1 MSRSSL
7 REVEHRLVAVGDDP
21 RATTQILVCEAHS
34 GAVRTCE
41 DLQMGF
47 LDRVFGQ
54 SGEQPTNEGGIE
66 GLVKLSGTT
75 TTCRAAIATLAER
88 HGVAGGGY
96 LELPGSLQRE
106 PDNQFDANAVAV
118 MVEGER
124 VGYLPGYVAS
134 AAEVSTGSSRAV
146 RVQIFTDAL
155 PKGLRAEAWAWV
167 GSRRPQWEWSES
179 KRPPMSSMAKAGANQ
194 ADRSD
199 MVREA
204 LAGGGARAAQ
214 FKAGMVNGVHY
225 LELVEPIKQFKR
237 EGRFED
243 ALVLC
248 YVAIEGAEGDRNG
261 REPAPAYTEHAAII
275 LRKLGRR
282 DEEILVLKRWLALCP
297 PQYRDGSRIGE
308 RLAKLG

>member
-1 MSRSSL
+1 
-7 REVEHRLVAVGDDP
+7 
-21 RATTQILVCEAHS
+21 
-34 GAVRTCE
+34 
-41 DLQMGF
+41 MGF
-47 LDRVFGQ
+47 LGKFLGR
-54 SGEQPTNEGGIE
+54 SRAEPTNGGGIE

-75 TTCRAAIATLAER
+75 TTCRAAIAALAER

-106 PDNQFDANAVAV
+106 PDNKFDANAVAV
-118 MVEGER
+118 MVQGER

-134 AAEVSTGSSRAV
+134 AADLSSGGSPAV
-146 RVQIFTDAL
+146 RVQIFTEVL
-155 PKGLRAEAWAWV
+155 PKGLRAEAWSWV

-179 KRPPMSSMAKAGANQ
+179 KRPPISSMAKAGAIQ
-194 ADRSD
+194 TDRSD

-204 LAGGGARAAQ
+204 LTGGGTRATQ

-225 LELVEPIKQFKR
+225 LELVEPIKQLKR
-237 EGRFED
+237 EGRLED

-248 YVAIEGAEGDRNG
+248 YTAIEGAEGDRAG
-261 REPAPAYTEHAAII
+261 REPAPGYTEHAAII

-282 DEEILVLKRWLALCP
+282 DEEIIVLKRWLALCP

>member
-1 MSRSSL
+1 
-7 REVEHRLVAVGDDP
+7 
-21 RATTQILVCEAHS
+21 
-34 GAVRTCE
+34 
-41 DLQMGF
+41 MGF
-47 LDRVFGQ
+47 LDRVLGR
-54 SGEQPTNEGGIE
+54 SREQPANEGGFE

-75 TTCRAAIATLAER
+75 TTCRAAITALADR
-88 HGVAGGGY
+88 HGVTVGGY

-106 PDNQFDANAVAV
+106 PDNPVDANAVAV

-124 VGYLPGYVAS
+124 VGYLPGYTAS
-134 AAEVSTGSSRAV
+134 AAAISTGVSLAV
-146 RVQIFTDAL
+146 RVQIFTEVL
-155 PKGLRAEAWAWV
+155 PKGLRAEAWVWG

-179 KRPPMSSMAKAGANQ
+179 KRPPMSSTAKARATQ
-194 ADRSD
+194 ADRSN

-204 LAGGGARAAQ
+204 LADGGIRATE

-225 LELVEPIKQFKR
+225 LELVEPIKQLKR

-248 YVAIEGAEGDRNG
+248 YAAIEGAEGDRNG

-282 DEEILVLKRWLALCP
+282 DEEIQVLNRWLRHCP
-297 PQYRDGSRIGE
+297 PQHRDGSRIGE